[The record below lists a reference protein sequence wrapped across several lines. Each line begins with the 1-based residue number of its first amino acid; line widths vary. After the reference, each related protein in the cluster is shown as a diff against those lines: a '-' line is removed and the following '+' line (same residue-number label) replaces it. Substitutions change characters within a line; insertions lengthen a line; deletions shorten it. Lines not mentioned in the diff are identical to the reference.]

1 MKQTWDFRRDTWDVL
16 GKRKGWL
23 TLNLYSKDSLKVV
36 GSGCGGRDMNSCSS
50 PHSLHVWVQQV
61 RREQDY
67 NEESPTEV
75 FMNLNKSLSWSY
87 KRQGEGEDEVGA
99 GILLTSIHLPE
110 SQWDS
115 CQAEAHDR
123 NGTWKEAQK
132 SFHNPPL
139 LDGGPQTL
147 QFVSEKLP
155 SKNSSF
161 LPCRTRPSPHPPP
174 CSPKRHR
181 DSFLP

>member
-1 MKQTWDFRRDTWDVL
+1 M
-16 GKRKGWL
+16 
-23 TLNLYSKDSLKVV
+23 
-36 GSGCGGRDMNSCSS
+36 
-50 PHSLHVWVQQV
+50 

-115 CQAEAHDR
+115 CQAEAHGR
-123 NGTWKEAQK
+123 NGT
-132 SFHNPPL
+132 
-139 LDGGPQTL
+139 
-147 QFVSEKLP
+147 
-155 SKNSSF
+155 
-161 LPCRTRPSPHPPP
+161 
-174 CSPKRHR
+174 
-181 DSFLP
+181 